1 MKRGTKKITSLA
13 LALTMCLSSLAG
25 SAFAA
30 EPETELMEEEIQL
43 TPSLFCDKDIIE
55 VADAET
61 PLETELTISS
71 PDAVIDGTITA
82 KDITLSGAF
91 KDMEVESVSNDET
104 TVTLKLSGTPDMT
117 RETYSIPVLGKM
129 EFAGEYF
136 GSEIPVGTSVELA
149 EAATGDGDVTTIFW
163 PYFDGVLDNKDTWEM
178 HIILMPVGGEFV
190 EDFNESFLSFGYDL
204 EGVKMTSFKE
214 NEGNYEIIIT
224 MPKGDK
230 EEKGYDY
237 IGSITLAKGSMVKRN
252 GDVVDEELSVTRDYT
267 PETTGK
273 IFSPIEIGQLK
284 DIVGGFGN
292 TTAGTITG
300 IISGGGSV
308 FSAGW
313 MMLGLLGYVPN
324 DASRHAEVMGALTQI
339 QAQLNQ
345 IQSTINTMRGI
356 LNEHTLMLNDLKI
369 TTDEFYL
376 NDIGG
381 DMIILTSLMT
391 EITSALNTR
400 ANKKAIEEILKEL
413 QVEFGDKFPEDY
425 NYEDAFG
432 RDMDPEE
439 LALLAAAEDDDAY
452 VDDFEEEDAEDF
464 AVEEAGDE
472 FDEPEVMPE
481 EDGEGTLDEDD
492 LGGLIEEMET
502 EGPEPVEDTRTQE
515 EKEEDFAEFQEA
527 FSLRIGALRQSGTF
541 TIAMKIRDLKTT
553 YDQIVKKF
561 QTNNS
566 SNPINAYIDV
576 HKLTDNFAT
585 TSLYEKV
592 MYAETI
598 KYELN
603 RALVMLEVL
612 DGVRSH
618 KPDRT
623 NFRNCIFP
631 DPTIGVTD
639 ADGNPWCYLMNH
651 YVRLSGGEI
660 TSVYYK
666 LRRKP
671 DEFNETNWKKT
682 ILIEEKANDFAARM
696 HGRTCREE
704 LSLAGFT
711 DAQMEKPTLFQEKDL
726 MQNRRYNVNH
736 VGLTFEY
743 GWDGCYFGDYVRRIF
758 KDDKDLTMEELDNN
772 PWEGFE
778 AEGLTDYLMGA
789 RYLEHF
795 ASHLGG
801 GFDGYYPRAIGE
813 FGNESVDSIAI
824 VSKGIGWEETEMGD
838 FSVDVI
844 YNYQTKEGNK
854 KLGRPTTYKG
864 WGVFYPKQY
873 LVELG
878 DKYLTK

>member
-1 MKRGTKKITSLA
+1 
-13 LALTMCLSSLAG
+13 
-25 SAFAA
+25 
-30 EPETELMEEEIQL
+30 
-43 TPSLFCDKDIIE
+43 
-55 VADAET
+55 
-61 PLETELTISS
+61 
-71 PDAVIDGTITA
+71 
-82 KDITLSGAF
+82 
-91 KDMEVESVSNDET
+91 
-104 TVTLKLSGTPDMT
+104 
-117 RETYSIPVLGKM
+117 
-129 EFAGEYF
+129 
-136 GSEIPVGTSVELA
+136 
-149 EAATGDGDVTTIFW
+149 
-163 PYFDGVLDNKDTWEM
+163 
-178 HIILMPVGGEFV
+178 
-190 EDFNESFLSFGYDL
+190 
-204 EGVKMTSFKE
+204 
-214 NEGNYEIIIT
+214 
-224 MPKGDK
+224 
-230 EEKGYDY
+230 
-237 IGSITLAKGSMVKRN
+237 
-252 GDVVDEELSVTRDYT
+252 
-267 PETTGK
+267 
-273 IFSPIEIGQLK
+273 
-284 DIVGGFGN
+284 
-292 TTAGTITG
+292 
-300 IISGGGSV
+300 
-308 FSAGW
+308 
-313 MMLGLLGYVPN
+313 
-324 DASRHAEVMGALTQI
+324 
-339 QAQLNQ
+339 
-345 IQSTINTMRGI
+345 
-356 LNEHTLMLNDLKI
+356 
-369 TTDEFYL
+369 
-376 NDIGG
+376 
-381 DMIILTSLMT
+381 
-391 EITSALNTR
+391 
-400 ANKKAIEEILKEL
+400 
-413 QVEFGDKFPEDY
+413 
-425 NYEDAFG
+425 
-432 RDMDPEE
+432 
-439 LALLAAAEDDDAY
+439 
-452 VDDFEEEDAEDF
+452 
-464 AVEEAGDE
+464 
-472 FDEPEVMPE
+472 MPE

-553 YDQIVKKF
+553 YDNIVKKF
-561 QTNNS
+561 QTNKS

-592 MYAETI
+592 MYAEII
-598 KYELN
+598 KYQLN

-618 KPDRT
+618 ETDRT
-623 NFRNCIFP
+623 NFESCIFP

-743 GWDGCYFGDYVRRIF
+743 GWDGGYFQDYVWMLW
-758 KDDKDLTMEELDNN
+758 KNKKEWSMEELDDN
-772 PWEGFE
+772 PWEDVDVDSE
-778 AEGLTDYLMGA
+778 LTKVKYAFGA
-789 RYLEHF
+789 PYLEKF

-801 GFDGYYPRAIGE
+801 GFEGYYPEMVGK